1 MCADEDAVKYA
12 IYTYGPV
19 LAGVDF
25 PTECRCAFD
34 AYRFVKP

>member
-25 PTECRCAFD
+25 PTDYTLDRTGNIRL
-34 AYRFVKP
+34 YK